1 MVEILCPHCDEE
13 IGLDDDASGEFG
25 CPHCEGE
32 FEWNTEPEVKA
43 TTKSSKKSNTDY
55 SFSLSSIHPIQWLGH
70 GLSIFVLV
78 FLIIALTSSNYYS
91 ISLDGDSESATYG
104 RTSFSEGVIT
114 ITYSG
119 AIAEL
124 EEESDEICGLDQY
137 SLDCLFLEGLIDY
150 YEMWNLAGSL
160 LGIFLYLALLCS
172 IAVIASRTVLLLDH
186 LEIMQL
192 QERTYIASTY
202 GTRYL
207 PFVIGGL
214 LFIGI
219 LLYMLISPSSELM
232 EALARELG
240 FEIDA
245 GFGLIVWSSLL
256 VAIVYP
262 VLSFVERKIA

>member
-55 SFSLSSIHPIQWLGH
+55 SFPLSSIHPIQWLGH

-91 ISLDGDSESATYG
+91 ISLEGDSESTTFG
-104 RTSFSEGVIT
+104 RTSFFEGVIT

-119 AIAEL
+119 MIAEL
-124 EEESDEICGLDQY
+124 EEESDEICGPDQY

-207 PFVIGGL
+207 PFIIGGL

-262 VLSFVERKIA
+262 VLSFVERNIA